1 MDSSTETITSEF
13 PTLLVVDDTEDNL
26 DYLEFA
32 LKRKPFRML
41 RATSGKECLLLA
53 KKYDPDI
60 IILDIQMPE
69 MDGFETLQQL
79 RANAYTA
86 HIPVI
91 FLTAQRKD
99 PESIE
104 KGLSLGADEFLT
116 KPIDVEELIV
126 RTKMILRLKKLER
139 ELERTK
145 ADFMAMLVHDLR
157 SPLSGIKGVIE
168 YFKEIFAQNKVLNE
182 EQLALFD
189 SVDDSA
195 ARMLALI
202 NDILDLSKLEAGK
215 LNLDKQAVDLRLV
228 VDIITRDFRIPF
240 KNKNATLDINI
251 PDDLPQV
258 NIDIN
263 RIGQVLTNLIGNSL
277 KFINPGGSVSI
288 SAELVGAEE
297 TGDQNQQFVKV
308 SVRDN
313 GMGIPKEELPH
324 IFDRYKQAST
334 AKKTQHI
341 GTGLGLAVCKL
352 IVDAHGGTISAESEV
367 GVHTTIAFTIPTVK
381 AVQS

>member
-1 MDSSTETITSEF
+1 
-13 PTLLVVDDTEDNL
+13 
-26 DYLEFA
+26 
-32 LKRKPFRML
+32 
-41 RATSGKECLLLA
+41 
-53 KKYDPDI
+53 
-60 IILDIQMPE
+60 E

-104 KGLSLGADEFLT
+104 KGLSLGAEEFLT

-215 LNLDKQAVDLRLV
+215 LSLDKQAVDLRLV
-228 VDIITRDFRIPF
+228 VDLISRDFRIPF
-240 KNKNATLDINI
+240 KNKEAGLEINI
-251 PDDLPQV
+251 PDTLPQV
-258 NIDIN
+258 YIDIN
-263 RIGQVLTNLIGNSL
+263 RIGQVLTNLLSNSL
-277 KFINPGGSVSI
+277 KFINTGGNVTI

-297 TGDQNQQFVKV
+297 TGEQNQQFVKV

-334 AKKTQHI
+334 AKRTQHK

-352 IVDAHGGTISAESEV
+352 IVDAHGGAISADSEV
-367 GVHTTIAFTIPTVK
+367 GVYTTITFTIPTVRT
-381 AVQS
+381 VQS